1 MKALIVLVATL
12 VVLSTTAVAAPILI
26 ANKSLASEKIEP
38 STLKSVLLG
47 KKVSWD
53 SGGRIVLAVLKNGP
67 VADEFLGK
75 SVDMSSSSFNNY
87 WRRLAMTGGGS
98 APKTFESEDEL
109 KRFVAATPGAIGFVE
124 SSNADGSV
132 CCPQVQ

>member
-47 KKVSWD
+47 KKVS
-53 SGGRIVLAVLKNGP
+53 SHNSVFREK
-67 VADEFLGK
+67 EREQFLYH
-75 SVDMSSSSFNNY
+75 NTTIN
-87 WRRLAMTGGGS
+87 
-98 APKTFESEDEL
+98 
-109 KRFVAATPGAIGFVE
+109 
-124 SSNADGSV
+124 
-132 CCPQVQ
+132 